1 MSLPRV
7 FEGSWAESRL
17 DQERCLGRRAEAGL
31 ALQGAVH
38 HSGEVVWGIGGPSST
53 SQDLWVPSG
62 SQCSRPRSKGALW
75 LEALGALLR
84 MRRDG
89 GRSLGVSHA
98 QETGGLRVA
107 PGSPPWP

>member
-62 SQCSRPRSKGALW
+62 SQCS
-75 LEALGALLR
+75 
-84 MRRDG
+84 
-89 GRSLGVSHA
+89 HA
-98 QETGGLRVA
+98 FSSFL
-107 PGSPPWP
+107 GSPENKVAVLNEPS